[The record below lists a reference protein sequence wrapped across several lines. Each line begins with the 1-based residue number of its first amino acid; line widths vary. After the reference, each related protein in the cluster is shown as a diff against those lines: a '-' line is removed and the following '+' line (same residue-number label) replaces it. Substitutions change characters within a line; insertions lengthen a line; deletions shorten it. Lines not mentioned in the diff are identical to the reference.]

1 MTEHGLTRRGF
12 LRASCAAAGVVALGD
27 VVFAGSPIWGARAS
41 ANEPFTVP
49 LRVPS
54 VLTGDHIRL
63 VARPARVS
71 VLEGEKTAI
80 ESKRDVALK
89 AIEAQVK
96 AEDRRHTQAIRNI
109 DAE

>member
-1 MTEHGLTRRGF
+1 VSQHGLTRRGF
-12 LRASCAAAGVVALGD
+12 LRASCAAAGALALGD

-63 VARPARVS
+63 VARPAQVPI
-71 VLEGEKTAI
+71 LEDDATSIGV
-80 ESKRDVALK
+80 VA
-89 AIEAQVK
+89 A
-96 AEDRRHTQAIRNI
+96 
-109 DAE
+109 